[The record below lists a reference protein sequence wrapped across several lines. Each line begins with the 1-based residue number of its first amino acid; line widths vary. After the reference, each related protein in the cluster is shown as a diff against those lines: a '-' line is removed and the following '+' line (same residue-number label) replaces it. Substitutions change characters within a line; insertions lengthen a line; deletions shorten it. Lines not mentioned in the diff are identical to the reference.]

1 MEKAKSSLSTGAN
14 IFYFI
19 KLLFKISPL
28 LVIGEALSGIFTAL
42 PTRLIAV
49 IGAKYVA
56 DTVESGS
63 NARQNSLCSYRNCG
77 NFDCKHNGDLPF
89 S

>member
-42 PTRLIAV
+42 PQ
-49 IGAKYVA
+49 G
-56 DTVESGS
+56 
-63 NARQNSLCSYRNCG
+63 
-77 NFDCKHNGDLPF
+77 
-89 S
+89 